1 MADQLLQKKI
11 TADKSVHQ
19 DWRQTDPLI
28 VGGHWLRSQVEKKAL
43 PNIDYEWLAADIADK
58 RAQNQDVI
66 IVQVLDPTT
75 RTRRH
80 IIDTTDRAQV
90 LVAPAKQWRQ
100 LVDSIAGRRA
110 P

>member
-11 TADKSVHQ
+11 TTTKSVHQ
-19 DWRQTDPLI
+19 SWPQTDPLI

-58 RAQNQDVI
+58 RAQSQDVI

-80 IIDTTDRAQV
+80 IINATDRTQV
-90 LVAPAKQWRQ
+90 LVAPAQQWRQ
-100 LVDSIAGRRA
+100 LVDSISSRRA
-110 P
+110 R